1 MNRKE
6 LLRELKEM
14 NLQQRA
20 LQVHLKRYNSHHLD
34 LSRAYQDVIELH
46 ATGDKNGRGYTHFQS
61 FYQTLLPKQKHER
74 FAELIGKKLPTVEVV
89 ENIFSDLK
97 KVFSAQNREIYY
109 GLTTEEEKIEAD
121 RLNINYFMENTL
133 WEHMKYAPNDILLVK
148 VDDNGDPTYEFIDL
162 QNVCAISN
170 CPQGMVDF
178 LLYKVKTYEKEIY
191 YVYID
196 WEGVVMFSEKTTEK
210 DGSQIVMG
218 ELYEHGFSY
227 CPAIIVF
234 PKISSPK
241 SNPTL
246 SDSPLLKSIHRLDWL
261 AFWIPAKKYFD
272 SYASFPI
279 IAKFEERQSYDTE
292 MGDREMSD
300 GIYNAPNL
308 DTSSPLGS
316 VPSGNVRA
324 GKNANIIGP
333 GTVLEVPVPDN
344 DTLPNILEAIK
355 FISVDNKALDWVD
368 KQEDILTKRLY
379 YSVVGK
385 GADFIEK
392 FSASSEQLENA
403 YDSRKNVLGELR
415 TVMERVHKFYADTVF
430 SIKFGNN
437 YDSEATNIFYGD
449 TYYLMTPQQVV
460 KQYDSFVRSGM
471 PESFKLNQLKTL
483 IYTTYAGSP
492 NELFRAEVLLNCEPL
507 PTTPS
512 GEFIIM
518 ARAKAIDN
526 FNIYKKLYFND
537 VVEEFELTFG
547 DIGAMSSKGMK
558 FVISMINNFF
568 ESKYSDV
575 ANQLQYD
582 FSNLNIR
589 TNREITKSIPNPTNP
604 IED

>member
-14 NLQQRA
+14 NLEQRA

-34 LSRAYQDVIELH
+34 LSRAYQDIIELH
-46 ATGDKNGRGYTHFQS
+46 ATGDKQSRGYTHFQS

-74 FAELIGKKLPTVEVV
+74 FAELVGKKLPTVEVV

-109 GLTTEEEKIEAD
+109 GLNTEEEKIEAD
-121 RLNINYFMENTL
+121 RLNINYFMENVL
-133 WEHMKYAPNDILLVK
+133 WEHAKYAPNDILLVK
-148 VDDNGDPTYEFIDL
+148 VDDDGEPTYEFIDL
-162 QNVCAISN
+162 QNVCAMSN
-170 CPQGMVDF
+170 CPQGMV
-178 LLYKVKTYEKEIY
+178 
-191 YVYID
+191 D

-210 DGSQIVMG
+210 NGTQIVMG
-218 ELYEHGFSY
+218 EQYAHGFSY

-279 IAKFEERQSYDTE
+279 IAKFEERQSYDVE
-292 MGDREMSD
+292 MGDREMAD

-316 VPSGNVRA
+316 VPTGNVRA

-430 SIKFGNN
+430 TIKFGNG
-437 YDSEATNIFYGD
+437 YDKSSTNIFYGD

-460 KQYDSFVRSGM
+460 KQYDNFVRSGM

-507 PTTPS
+507 PTTPTN
-512 GEFIIM
+512 EFIVM
-518 ARAKAIDN
+518 ARVGGIDN
-526 FNIYKKLYFND
+526 KTLFKKIYFND

-547 DIGAMSSKGMK
+547 DIGAMSNKGMK
-558 FVISMINNFF
+558 FVISTINTFF
-568 ESKYSDV
+568 DSKYNDV
-575 ANQLQYD
+575 KDQLKFD

-589 TNREITKSIPNPTNP
+589 TNREITKSIPSPTDP